1 MKFLVPKKKINE
13 NKIEK
18 KNKRKEKVL
27 KNIKNKFK
35 INKLFWHDN
44 LSMFH
49 FFLWRLNN
57 LKIYYF

>member
-1 MKFLVPKKKINE
+1 MQFLVPKKKINE

-49 FFLWRLNN
+49 FFF
-57 LKIYYF
+57 YED